1 MEQLL
6 TTVTSHTQVV
16 EQMKVLFL
24 EAHPDDIALSCS
36 GTLFKHKAEMDD
48 IYFICMSDCNDLPR
62 NKSLGKEVKKVMDC
76 IGPTK
81 EFRLRLKNRRLGT
94 TSSRER
100 IRGAL
105 ERLRDKYD
113 FDIVYSHWLGDI
125 HQDHR
130 AVAEETIRVFRHT
143 RILMY
148 ENVHSTPHFNPNYY
162 VTLRETEVR
171 KKLSIIKMF
180 KSQSKLYY
188 AQPRIIRNRL
198 ESRGIEVKK
207 DYAEAFIVW
216 RLLA

>member
-1 MEQLL
+1 
-6 TTVTSHTQVV
+6 
-16 EQMKVLFL
+16 MKILFL
-24 EAHPDDIALSCS
+24 EAHSDDIALSCS
-36 GTLFKHKAEMDD
+36 GTLFKHKAERDK
-48 IYFICMSDCNDLPR
+48 IYFVSVSDCNDLPR
-62 NKSLGKEVKKVMDC
+62 NKELPREVKNVMECFNPDR
-76 IGPTK
+76 
-81 EFRLRLKNRRLGT
+81 ELRLGLKNTKLD
-94 TSSRER
+94 TSRSRER

-105 ERLRDKYD
+105 ETLRDKIC
-113 FDIVYSHWLGDI
+113 FDMVYTHWLGDI

-130 AVAEETIRVFRHT
+130 AVAEETIKVFRHS

-162 VTLRETEVR
+162 VELRETEVK

-188 AQPRIIRNRL
+188 ASQKVIKNRL

-207 DYAEAFIVW
+207 EYAEAFIVW